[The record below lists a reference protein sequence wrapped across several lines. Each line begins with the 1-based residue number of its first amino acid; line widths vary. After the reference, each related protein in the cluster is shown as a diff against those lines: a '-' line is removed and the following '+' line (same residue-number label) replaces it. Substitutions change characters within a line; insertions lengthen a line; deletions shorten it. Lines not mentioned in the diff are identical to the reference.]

1 MAVTEIWIKCKPNH
15 VFDAMAGETKSG
27 EEAHNAM
34 KITVNGE
41 DRHFD
46 APLSIAG
53 LLVNLG
59 IEGGKVAIER
69 NLEIVPKSAYET
81 IGLSDGD
88 RIEIVHFIG
97 GGA

>member
-1 MAVTEIWIKCKPNH
+1 
-15 VFDAMAGETKSG
+15 
-27 EEAHNAM
+27 M
-34 KITVNGE
+34 KIYLNGE

-53 LLVNLG
+53 LLTDLG
-59 IEGGKVAIER
+59 VAVGKVAIER

-81 IGLSDGD
+81 IELSDGD

>member
-1 MAVTEIWIKCKPNH
+1 
-15 VFDAMAGETKSG
+15 
-27 EEAHNAM
+27 M
-34 KITVNGE
+34 KINVNGE

-53 LLVNLG
+53 LLTDLG
-59 IEGGKVAIER
+59 VAVGKVAIER
-69 NLEIVPKSAYET
+69 NLEIVPKSAYEA
-81 IGLSDGD
+81 IELSDGD

>member
-1 MAVTEIWIKCKPNH
+1 
-15 VFDAMAGETKSG
+15 
-27 EEAHNAM
+27 M

-59 IEGGKVAIER
+59 IAGVRWRLNG

>member
-1 MAVTEIWIKCKPNH
+1 MFEDLV
-15 VFDAMAGETKSG
+15 GETKSN
-27 EEAHNAM
+27 EEAHKAM

-41 DRHFD
+41 DRYFD

-53 LLVNLG
+53 LLTSLG
-59 IEGGKVAIER
+59 IAGGKVAIER
-69 NLEIVPKSAYET
+69 NLEIVPKSAYDT

-88 RIEIVHFIG
+88 CIEIVHFIG

>member
-15 VFDAMAGETKSG
+15 MFESMAGETKNG
-27 EEAHNAM
+27 EEAHKAM

-41 DRHFD
+41 IRCFD

-53 LLVNLG
+53 LLTSLG
-59 IEGGKVAIER
+59 IAVGKVAIER
-69 NLEIVPKSAYET
+69 NLEIVPKSAYDT

>member
-1 MAVTEIWIKCKPNH
+1 MAERAKQN
-15 VFDAMAGETKSG
+15 SG
-27 EEAHNAM
+27 EEARKAM
-34 KITVNGE
+34 KITVNDE

-53 LLVNLG
+53 LLADLG
-59 IEGGKVAIER
+59 VAGGKVAIER

-81 IGLSDGD
+81 IELSNGD

>member
-1 MAVTEIWIKCKPNH
+1 
-15 VFDAMAGETKSG
+15 
-27 EEAHNAM
+27 M
-34 KITVNGE
+34 KINVNGE

-53 LLVNLG
+53 LLTDLG
-59 IEGGKVAIER
+59 VAVGKVAIER

-81 IGLSDGD
+81 IDLSEGD

>member
-1 MAVTEIWIKCKPNH
+1 MFE
-15 VFDAMAGETKSG
+15 DMAGETKSG
-27 EEAHNAM
+27 EEAHKAM

-41 DRHFD
+41 DRCFD
-46 APLSIAG
+46 SPLSIAG
-53 LLVNLG
+53 LLTCLG

-69 NLEIVPKSAYET
+69 NLEIVPKSAYHT
-81 IGLSDGD
+81 INLNEGD

>member
-1 MAVTEIWIKCKPNH
+1 
-15 VFDAMAGETKSG
+15 
-27 EEAHNAM
+27 M
-34 KITVNGE
+34 KIQVNGE

-53 LLVNLG
+53 LLTDLG
-59 IEGGKVAIER
+59 VAVGKVAIER

-81 IGLSDGD
+81 IELSVGD

>member
-15 VFDAMAGETKSG
+15 LFEDMAYETKSS
-27 EEAHNAM
+27 EEAHKAM

-41 DRHFD
+41 IRCFD

-53 LLVNLG
+53 LLTSLG
-59 IEGGKVAIER
+59 IAVGKVAIER
-69 NLEIVPKSAYET
+69 NLEIVPKSAYHTMNLNE
-81 IGLSDGD
+81 GD

>member
-15 VFDAMAGETKSG
+15 MFEDMAGETKSG
-27 EEAHNAM
+27 EEAHKAM

-41 DRHFD
+41 DRCFD

-53 LLVNLG
+53 LLTGLG

-69 NLEIVPKSAYET
+69 NLEIVPKSAYHT
-81 IGLSDGD
+81 IHLNEGD

>member
-1 MAVTEIWIKCKPNH
+1 
-15 VFDAMAGETKSG
+15 
-27 EEAHNAM
+27 M
-34 KITVNGE
+34 KIHVNGE

-53 LLVNLG
+53 LLTDLG
-59 IEGGKVAIER
+59 IAVGKVAIER

-81 IGLSDGD
+81 IELSDGD
-88 RIEIVHFIG
+88 RIEIVHLIG

>member
-1 MAVTEIWIKCKPNH
+1 
-15 VFDAMAGETKSG
+15 
-27 EEAHNAM
+27 M
-34 KITVNGE
+34 KILVNGE

-53 LLVNLG
+53 LLTDLG
-59 IEGGKVAIER
+59 VAVGKVAIER

-81 IGLSDGD
+81 IELSDGD
-88 RIEIVHFIG
+88 RIEIVHLIG